1 MDCARAFM
9 EREKARVLSAA
20 PMVWSRR
27 ALIIVLR
34 RLRRGAEAGLS
45 FPAGFWGAVDG

>member
-20 PMVWSRR
+20 PRVWSKRV
-27 ALIIVLR
+27 LVMVLR
-34 RLRRGAEAGLS
+34 RLRRGAGAGLS
-45 FPAGFWGAVDG
+45 FWAGSWGAVDG